1 MNIGIPLEI
10 KPFEKRV
17 ALLPAAVAELTAM
30 GHTVFLQSAA
40 GAGSGYD
47 DMAYTAAGAKI
58 VADAESLYAE
68 SVLIV
73 KVKEP
78 VTAEYAYLR
87 EDHRIFSFLH
97 LAANPELA
105 NQLQKTGLTAIAFE
119 TLMVDNSLPLL
130 APMSDV
136 AGRISVQAGANY
148 LFSHHGGKGLLLGGL
163 PAAERGNV
171 VIIGAGNAGGS
182 AAVVARGLG
191 ALVTVFDLNRHKQ
204 AKMREIGDNVSGL
217 YPYPDAV
224 AAAIEGADL
233 VVGAVLIPGARAPH
247 VVTADMVKSMQSG
260 SVIVDIA
267 VDQGGC
273 VETTRPTDYSAPT
286 YMKDEVVHFA
296 VTNMPAAVPRSASQA
311 LSAGLL
317 PYVKLLLNEGV
328 TKDSIIYSGVNVE
341 KGRIVHPVVA
351 RSLRN

>member
-1 MNIGIPLEI
+1 MKIGIPLEI

-30 GHTVFLQSAA
+30 GHTVFLQSGA

-87 EDHRIFSFLH
+87 QDHRIFSFLH

-148 LFSHHGGKGLLLGGL
+148 LFSHHGGKGLLLGGRQL
-163 PAAERGNV
+163 QNV
-171 VIIGAGNAGGS
+171 AMLSLLAQG
-182 AAVVARGLG
+182 
-191 ALVTVFDLNRHKQ
+191 
-204 AKMREIGDNVSGL
+204 M
-217 YPYPDAV
+217 P
-224 AAAIEGADL
+224 
-233 VVGAVLIPGARAPH
+233 GAVL
-247 VVTADMVKSMQSG
+247 
-260 SVIVDIA
+260 
-267 VDQGGC
+267 
-273 VETTRPTDYSAPT
+273 
-286 YMKDEVVHFA
+286 
-296 VTNMPAAVPRSASQA
+296 
-311 LSAGLL
+311 
-317 PYVKLLLNEGV
+317 
-328 TKDSIIYSGVNVE
+328 
-341 KGRIVHPVVA
+341 
-351 RSLRN
+351 RSLLGGWVHW